1 MSFSWPAGSP
11 TAAPVRQALRQSLLE
26 SIYLAE
32 SGHPGGSLSLVEILS
47 SIFDGNF
54 HHSPQKLD
62 DPARDRL
69 VLSKGHG
76 VPALYSLYS
85 FLGYFP
91 PMELAGLR
99 KSGHFLQGHPDRLRY
114 PLMEASTGSLGQGAS
129 VALGLALGL
138 RLKFEQKEISR
149 LPRVYC
155 VLGDGESQE
164 GQVWECLMSCGKF
177 LPGNLIFVLDA
188 NDAQID
194 GRVSE
199 VMNLEP
205 LKDKI
210 EAFRLKA
217 TEVDGHDTELLKK
230 TFSSIDVVSKG
241 PAQFII
247 ARTTKGKGISWME
260 NVVDW
265 HGKAPS
271 KEELKKL
278 LTEMYPT
285 TAGKSPYGHIAEGVV

>member
-1 MSFSWPAGSP
+1 MKFSWPTGTP
-11 TAAPVRQALRQSLLE
+11 TSAPVRLALRQAILE

-32 SGHPGGSLSLVEILS
+32 SGHPGGSLSLVEILAS
-47 SIFDGNF
+47 MFDGNF
-54 HHSPQKLD
+54 VHSVSNQE

-76 VPALYSLYS
+76 VPALYALYS

-91 PMELAGLR
+91 AEDMKGLR
-99 KSGHFLQGHPDRLRY
+99 KSGHFLQGHPDRLKF

-129 VALGLALGL
+129 IALGLAMGL
-138 RLKFEQKEISR
+138 RLQFETGKIKR

-155 VLGDGESQE
+155 VLGDGEFQE

-188 NDAQID
+188 NGAQID
-194 GRVSE
+194 GYVKD

-205 LKDKI
+205 VLDKVKSFGLAVS
-210 EAFRLKA
+210 EMDGHNVETLKA
-217 TEVDGHDTELLKK
+217 KFQSIEVKAK
-230 TFSSIDVVSKG
+230 A

-247 ARTTKGKGISWME
+247 ARTVKGKGVASME
-260 NVVDW
+260 NLVDW
-265 HGKAPS
+265 HGKAPN
-271 KEELKKL
+271 KDELKKAL
-278 LTEMYPT
+278 QEIYSSDTCPHGSLIEEAT
-285 TAGKSPYGHIAEGVV
+285 S